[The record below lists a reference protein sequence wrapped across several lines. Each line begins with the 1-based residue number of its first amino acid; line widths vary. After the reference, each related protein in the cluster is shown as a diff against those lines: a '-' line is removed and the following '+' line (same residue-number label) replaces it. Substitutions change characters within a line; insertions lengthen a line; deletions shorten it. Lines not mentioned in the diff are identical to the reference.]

1 MKSGFVALA
10 GRPNAGKSTLINGL
24 VNEKIA
30 IVSNRP
36 QTTRSEIRGI
46 LTSDE
51 GQIIFTDTPGIH
63 KPKYRLE
70 TRMNNQ
76 AADVMNGVDLIYLV
90 VDGSVPYAKGDEFV
104 LNMVKNTGLPVFL
117 ILNKTDQMKE
127 TQILKNLQSWQQRFE
142 FAEYFPI
149 SAKFQKSF
157 KDLIETTFR
166 YLPEGDLLYPAD
178 IVSDGAEDFRIA
190 ELIREKVLICT
201 EEEVPHATA
210 VKIENKEFRKNA
222 CYIQA
227 VILVEK
233 QSQKP
238 IMIGKQGSMLKKIGK
253 LAREDLEKLLGKK
266 VYLELFVRVEDE
278 WRSKDARITEY
289 GYGISGMNLDE

>member
-1 MKSGFVALA
+1 MRSGFVALA
-10 GRPNAGKSTLINGL
+10 GRPNAGKSTLINAL
-24 VNEKIA
+24 VSEKIA
-30 IVSNRP
+30 IVSDRP

-46 LTSDE
+46 LTIEE

-70 TRMNNQ
+70 TRMNAQ

-127 TQILKNLQSWQQRFE
+127 TEILKNLQSWQERFE

-149 SAKFQKSF
+149 SARFQRSF
-157 KDLIETTFR
+157 KDLINTTLK
-166 YLPEGDLLYPAD
+166 YLPEGDLLYPAE

-238 IMIGKQGSMLKKIGK
+238 IMIGKQGSMLKRIGR
-253 LAREDLEKLLGKK
+253 LAREDLEKLLGRK

-289 GYGISGMNLDE
+289 GYGISGMNFDE